1 MKLPN
6 FFILG
11 APKCG
16 TTALSVYLREHP
28 QVFMCTPKEPHY
40 FAEEFP
46 RYRIVER
53 WDDYLGL
60 FSGAESRHAAVGEA
74 SVFHLYS
81 AVAIPRLLER
91 IPRARLIVLLRNPV
105 ELARAMHSQ
114 VLLTRDETVTSFEE
128 AWRLCDARRRGA
140 SVPPGCREVKILLY
154 DQIAAIGAQ
163 LKRLLECAPRE
174 RVKWWFFDDF
184 VRDPGRIYREVLQFL
199 ELADDGRKSF
209 PQVNGRLRSRVQCLA
224 QLTQKPPR
232 AWVQAAAIGRRMLGV
247 QYWGVLDFLRRINT
261 VPARPPALPVE
272 LQAQM
277 REHFAPDVRLLAS
290 ITGRNL
296 DHWLRAPA
304 H

>member
-53 WDDYLGL
+53 WEDYAAL
-60 FSGAESRHAAVGEA
+60 FSGANSGHAAVGEA
-74 SVFHLYS
+74 SVFHLYAAG
-81 AVAIPRLLER
+81 AVPRLLER
-91 IPRARLIVLLRNPV
+91 CPGARLIVLLRNPI
-105 ELARAMHSQ
+105 ELAAAMHSQ
-114 VLLTRDETVTSFEE
+114 VLLTRDETVPSFEK
-128 AWRLCDARRRGA
+128 AWRLCEARRRGKA
-140 SVPPGCREVKILLY
+140 VPSSCREAKILLY
-154 DQIAAIGAQ
+154 DRIAEVGGQ
-163 LKRLLECAPRE
+163 VWRLLEHAPRE
-174 RVKWWFFDDF
+174 RVRWWFFDDF
-184 VRDPGRIYREVLQFL
+184 KRDPGRIYREVLAFL
-199 ELADDGRKSF
+199 GLADDGRSEF
-209 PQVNGRLRSRVQCLA
+209 PPVNTRLRSRLQCVA
-224 QLTQKPPR
+224 HFTQKPPA
-232 AWVQAAAIGRRMLGV
+232 AWKCASAFSKRLLGV

-261 VPARPPALPVE
+261 TSAAPRPLSADLEAE
-272 LQAQM
+272 L
-277 REHFAPDVRLLAS
+277 REHFAPDVRLLAA

-296 DHWLRAPA
+296 DHWLRPRV

>member
-16 TTALSVYLREHP
+16 TTALSVYLRDHP

-53 WDDYLGL
+53 WEDYAAL
-60 FSGAESRHAAVGEA
+60 FSRANSAHVAVGEA
-74 SVFHLYS
+74 SVFHLYAAG
-81 AVAIPRLLER
+81 AVPRLLER
-91 IPRARLIVLLRNPV
+91 CPGARLIVLLRNPV
-105 ELARAMHSQ
+105 ELAPAMHSQ
-114 VLLTRDETVTSFEE
+114 VLLTRDEHVTSFAK
-128 AWRLCDARRRGA
+128 AWRLCEARRRGKA
-140 SVPPGCREVKILLY
+140 IPSSCREPKILLY
-154 DQIAAIGAQ
+154 DRIAEVGGQ
-163 LKRLLECAPRE
+163 LRRLLEQVSRE
-174 RVKWWFFDDF
+174 RVRWWFFEDF
-184 VRDPGRIYREVLQFL
+184 KRDPGRIYREVLEFL
-199 ELADDGRKSF
+199 ELPDDGRQDF
-209 PQVNGRLRSRVQCLA
+209 AQVNGRLRSRVQCLA

-261 VPARPPALPVE
+261 VPARSPALPVE
-272 LQAQM
+272 LEAQM